1 MKNRKTNTVEDVSMK
16 MEELNYFYNKFK
28 FGEDIFHQ
36 LMQRR
41 VRDILLVSTF
51 YDAFIFEQ
59 DWRLSEQIFG
69 EYRQLN
75 LSTAPRIT
83 SVPTGEDALELLEK
97 QSFDLVITMMRIGE
111 IGPFQLAKAIKKKTP
126 DLQVLLLLNVAS
138 DYVIWENHQDD
149 RQYID
154 DVFLWNG
161 DTKLFLAMVKSV
173 EDKMNV
179 AFDTSHGLVRVILL
193 VEDSLHY
200 YSLFL
205 PSLYSVIMKQT
216 QKLIE
221 EEVSD
226 INKRLRMRIRPKVIL
241 AHDYNEAIGLYDKYK
256 EYMLCVISD
265 VRYKIDGVVDPKAG
279 IKLIEHVLRYN
290 KELPVI
296 LQSSEEENEEL
307 AQNLGAFFLNK
318 NSKHLFS
325 DLRSFMVYNLG
336 FGNFIFRNTNGDI
349 IDEAANIA
357 EFEEKILTVPEE
369 SIVFHSK
376 FNHFSNW
383 LIAHGEVQIAKRI
396 RPMKI
401 EDFESKTELRNF
413 LYHTFRTVR
422 IDKNRGKIINFDAV
436 SLKEMNQI
444 IRLTEGS
451 LGGKGRG
458 LAFLNA
464 LLCTMDY
471 DQKFEN
477 ISISLPCTAIIGT
490 VEFDSFIEN
499 NNIVESVTGK
509 TDEEIDRIFVEG
521 RLSETL
527 VERLE
532 IYLEH
537 IQYPIAVR
545 SSSLL
550 EDSQAQP
557 LAGVYRTFMLPNN
570 HTDPHYRLR
579 QLMNAIKLVFA
590 SVYLSEAR
598 SFLEA
603 LNFKAEEEK
612 MAVIIQEVVGG
623 LKGECYYYPHISG
636 VAQSYNFYPTSHM
649 HHTDG
654 IANIALGLGKSVVE
668 GKLNFRFCPKYPET
682 ELLPQQELVRTS
694 QKEFFALDLSKSDF
708 DLTRGEEITLA
719 KLGLKDADS
728 QGVLKYVASIWDY
741 ENYRLTDNLN
751 ERGMKVLTFA
761 GILKYNFFPLAK
773 IIEELLEIGEIA
785 LGIPVEIEF
794 AVNLDYDHR
803 YGHKPS
809 FYILQIRPLSV
820 NTDAYRIDTDKL
832 DKSDLLMYTE
842 HGMGNGVIDDVVDV
856 IYLDPKKFAKT
867 KTVEMQTEIERFN
880 EKMTRLGRRY
890 MLIGPG
896 RWGSRDRFLGI
907 PVRWPQ
913 INRAKVILE
922 TGLSD
927 FIVEASQGTHFF
939 HNLVAMNVGYFTIPY
954 VSQTDFVD
962 WEWLLSQEIA
972 ERGDYFV
979 HLEFTD
985 PLIVRMD
992 GKTGLAVIN
1001 KA

>member
-1 MKNRKTNTVEDVSMK
+1 MMLMK
-16 MEELNYFYNKFK
+16 MEELNYYYNKFK

-36 LMQRR
+36 LMQKR

-59 DWRLSEQIFG
+59 DGRLSEQIFG

-75 LSTAPRIT
+75 LTTAPRIT
-83 SVPTGEDALELLEK
+83 SVPTGEDALEILKK
-97 QSFDLVITMMRIGE
+97 QSFDLVITMMRIGD
-111 IGPFQLAKAIKKKTP
+111 IGPFQLAKEIKSKQP
-126 DLQVLLLLNVAS
+126 DLPVLLLLNVAS
-138 DYVIWENHQDD
+138 DYVIWENHTED
-149 RQYID
+149 RQHID

-161 DTKLFLAMVKSV
+161 DTKLFLAMVKNV
-173 EDKMNV
+173 EDQMNV
-179 AFDTSHGLVRVILL
+179 AFDTAHGLVRVILL

-216 QKLIE
+216 QRLIE

-226 INKRLRMRIRPKVIL
+226 INKRLRMRIRPKVLL
-241 AHDYNEAIGLYDKYK
+241 AHDYEEAVELYDRYK

-265 VRYKIDGVVDPKAG
+265 IRYKVGGEVDPKAG
-279 IKLIEHVLRYN
+279 FKLIDHVVSSN
-290 KELPVI
+290 SELPII
-296 LQSSEEENEEL
+296 LQSSEDENEEP
-307 AQNLGAFFLNK
+307 ARAKGAHFLNK

-325 DLRSFMVYNLG
+325 DLRAFMVYNLG
-336 FGNFIFRNTNGDI
+336 FGNFIFRSADGSV

-369 SIVFHSK
+369 TIVFHSK

-401 EDFESKTELRNF
+401 DDFSSKEELRQF
-413 LYHTFRTVR
+413 LHHTFRTVR

-436 SLKEMNQI
+436 SLAEMNQI

-471 DQKFEN
+471 ERKYEN
-477 ISISLPCTAIIGT
+477 ISISLPSTAIIGT
-490 VEFDSFIEN
+490 NEFDSFVES
-499 NNIVESVTGK
+499 NNIQEKVVGK
-509 TDEEIDRIFVEG
+509 TDDEIDCIFIAG
-521 RLSETL
+521 KLSRQL
-527 VERLE
+527 VERLQ
-532 IYLEH
+532 IYLDH
-537 IQYPIAVR
+537 IHYPVAVR

-570 HTDPHYRLR
+570 HNDPHYRLV

-590 SVYLSEAR
+590 SVYLSDAR
-598 SFLEA
+598 AFLEA

-612 MAVIIQEVVGG
+612 MAVIIQEVVGSP
-623 LKGECYYYPHISG
+623 KGENYYYPQISG

-649 HHTDG
+649 QHTDG

-682 ELLPQQELVRTS
+682 EMLPQMEMMRTS
-694 QKEFFALDLSKSDF
+694 QKEFYALDLSRSDF
-708 DLTRGEEITLA
+708 DLKKGEEITLA
-719 KLGLKDADS
+719 KLLIKDAE
-728 QGVLKYVASIWDY
+728 QHNVLRYIASVWDF
-741 ENYRLTDNLN
+741 ENYRLTDNLD
-751 ERGMKVLTFA
+751 EKGMKVLTFA
-761 GILKYNFFPLAK
+761 GILKYNYFPLAK
-773 IIEELLEIGEIA
+773 IVEELLEIGEIA

-794 AVNLDYDHR
+794 AVNLEYDSIHN
-803 YGHKPS
+803 HKPT

-820 NTDAYRIDTDKL
+820 NTDAYRIDAEKL
-832 DKSDLLMYTE
+832 VKNELLMYTE
-842 HGMGNGVIDDVVDV
+842 HGMGNGVIDDLYDVVF
-856 IYLDPKKFAKT
+856 LDPNCFDKT
-867 KTVEMQTEIERFN
+867 KTVEMQAEIERFN
-880 EKMTRLGRRY
+880 EKMAREGKRY

-962 WEWLLSQEIA
+962 WNWLLDQEEI
-972 ERGDYFV
+972 ERGNYFV
-979 HLEFTD
+979 HLAFKK

-992 GKTGLAVIN
+992 GKTGLAVIH
-1001 KA
+1001 KV

>member
-1 MKNRKTNTVEDVSMK
+1 MK
-16 MEELNYFYNKFK
+16 MEDLNYFYNKFK

-36 LMQRR
+36 LMQKR

-59 DWRLSEQIFG
+59 DGRLSEQIFG

-83 SVPTGEDALELLEK
+83 SVPTGTDALAKLKE
-97 QSFDLVITMMRIGE
+97 QSYDLVITMMRIGE
-111 IGPFQLAKAIKKKTP
+111 IGPFQLAKAIKQDHP
-126 DLQVLLLLNVAS
+126 NLPILLLLNVQS
-138 DYVIWENHQDD
+138 DYIIWENHEEEKK
-149 RQYID
+149 YID

-179 AFDTSHGLVRVILL
+179 EFDTANGLVRVILL
-193 VEDSLHY
+193 VEDSVHY

-226 INKRLRMRIRPKVIL
+226 INKRLRMRVRPKVIM
-241 AHDYNEAIGLYDKYK
+241 AHDFDEAIQVYEKYK
-256 EYMLCVISD
+256 DYLLCVISD
-265 VRYKIDGVVDPKAG
+265 VRYKIKGEVDAEAG
-279 IKLIEHVLRYN
+279 IKLIDHILSKN

-296 LQSSEEENEEL
+296 LQSSEDENEEI
-307 AQNLGAFFLNK
+307 AKARGVHFMNK
-318 NSKHLFS
+318 NSKRLFS
-325 DLRSFMVYNLG
+325 DLRNYMIYNLG
-336 FGNFIFRNTNGDI
+336 FGNFIFRDKNGSV
-349 IDEAANIA
+349 IDEAVDIA
-357 EFEEKILTVPEE
+357 DFEGKILQIPDE
-369 SIVFHSK
+369 SLVFHSK

-383 LIAHGEVQIAKRI
+383 LVAHGEIQIAKKI

-401 EDFESKTELRNF
+401 EDFETKDELRKF
-413 LYHTFRTVR
+413 LYHIFRTVR
-422 IDKNRGKIINFDAV
+422 IEKNRGKIINFDAV
-436 SLKEMNQI
+436 SLTELNQV

-471 DQKFEN
+471 EKKFEGF
-477 ISISLPCTAIIGT
+477 SIALPSTAIIGT
-490 VEFDSFIEN
+490 IEFDQFIEN
-499 NNIVESVTGK
+499 NQIIEKVSGK
-509 TDEEIDRIFVEG
+509 SDAEIDEIFIKG
-521 RLSETL
+521 KLSDNL
-527 VERLE
+527 VSRLE
-532 IYLEH
+532 IYLDNIH
-537 IQYPIAVR
+537 YPIAVR

-570 HTDPHYRLR
+570 HVDKFFRLR
-579 QLMNAIKLVFA
+579 QLMDAIKLVFA
-590 SVYLSEAR
+590 SVYLLEAR

-612 MAVIIQEVVGG
+612 MAVIIQEVAGG
-623 LKGECYYYPHISG
+623 RHGEHYYYPHLSG
-636 VAQSYNFYPTSHM
+636 VAQSYNFYPTAHM
-649 HHTDG
+649 THTDG

-682 ELLPQQELVRTS
+682 EMLPQQELVRS
-694 QKEFFALDLSKSDF
+694 AQKDFFALDIAQNDF
-708 DLTRGEEITLA
+708 DLTKGEEITLV
-719 KLGLKDADS
+719 KQTMRNADKH
-728 QGVLKYVASIWDY
+728 GVLKYLASVWDY
-741 ENYRLTDNLN
+741 ENNRLSDNLQVP
-751 ERGMKVLTFA
+751 GMKVLTFA
-761 GILKYNFFPLAK
+761 SILKYNYFPLAK
-773 IIEELLEIGEIA
+773 IVSELLEIGEIA

-794 AVNLDYDHR
+794 AVNLDLDIR
-803 YGHKPS
+803 FNQKPT

-820 NTDAYRIDTDKL
+820 TTEAYRIDTDKIN
-832 DKSDLLMYTE
+832 KSELLMYTE
-842 HGMGNGVIDDVVDV
+842 HGMGNGIIDDLTDI
-856 IYLDPKKFAKT
+856 IYMDPEKFDKT
-867 KTVEMQTEIERFN
+867 KTTEMQNEIEQFN
-880 EKMTRLGRRY
+880 ERMHREGKRY
-890 MLIGPG
+890 ILIGPG

-922 TGLSD
+922 TGLRD

-954 VSQTDFVD
+954 ISQTDFVD
-962 WEWLLSQEIA
+962 WEWLLEQEAIT
-972 ERGDYFV
+972 RGNFFV
-979 HLEFTD
+979 QVEFQS

-992 GKTGLAVIN
+992 GKTGIAVIH

>member
-1 MKNRKTNTVEDVSMK
+1 MMRMK
-16 MEELNYFYNKFK
+16 MEELNYYYNKFK

-36 LMQRR
+36 LMQKR

-59 DWRLSEQIFG
+59 DGRLSEQIFG

-75 LSTAPRIT
+75 LTTAPRIT
-83 SVPTGEDALELLEK
+83 SVPTGEDALKMLD
-97 QSFDLVITMMRIGE
+97 QQNFDLVITMMRIGE
-111 IGPFQLAKAIKKKTP
+111 IGPFQLAKQIKAKDSGLP
-126 DLQVLLLLNVAS
+126 VLLLLNVAS
-138 DYVIWENHQDD
+138 DYLIWENHAED
-149 RQYID
+149 RHYID

-161 DTKLFLAMVKSV
+161 DTKLFLAMVKNV
-173 EDKMNV
+173 EDQKNV
-179 AFDTSHGLVRVILL
+179 AYDTVHGLVRVILL

-216 QKLIE
+216 QRLIE

-226 INKRLRMRIRPKVIL
+226 INKRLRMRIRPKVLL
-241 AHDYNEAIGLYDKYK
+241 AHDYNEALSLYDEYK
-256 EYMLCVISD
+256 DYMLCVISD
-265 VRYKIDGVVDPKAG
+265 IRYKVGSEVDPKAG
-279 IKLIEHVLRYN
+279 FRLLSHIRQDNH
-290 KELPVI
+290 ELPVI
-296 LQSSEEENEEL
+296 LQSSEDENEIPAKE
-307 AQNLGAFFLNK
+307 AGAYFLNK

-325 DLRSFMVYNLG
+325 DLRNFMVYNLG
-336 FGNFIFRNTNGDI
+336 FGSFIFRSSDGEI

-357 EFEEKILTVPEE
+357 EFEEKILSVPEE
-369 SIVFHSK
+369 TILFHSR

-396 RPMKI
+396 RPMRI
-401 EDFESKTELRNF
+401 EDFDTREELRRF

-436 SLKEMNQI
+436 SLAEMNQI

-471 DQKFEN
+471 DTKFEG
-477 ISISLPCTAIIGT
+477 ISIALPSTAIIGT
-490 VEFDSFIEN
+490 NEFDNF
-499 NNIVESVTGK
+499 VESNGIQEAVVGK
-509 TDEEIDRIFVEG
+509 TDEEIDEIFVAG
-521 RLSETL
+521 QLSAQL
-527 VERLE
+527 VERLQ
-532 IYLEH
+532 IYLDH
-537 IQYPIAVR
+537 ISYPIAVR

-570 HTDPHYRLR
+570 HSDPHYRLR

-590 SVYLSEAR
+590 SVYLSDAR
-598 SFLEA
+598 AFLES

-612 MAVIIQEVVGG
+612 MAVIIQEVVGS
-623 LKGECYYYPHISG
+623 LKGEAYYYPQISG

-649 HHTDG
+649 QHTDG

-668 GKLNFRFCPKYPET
+668 GKLNFRFCPRYPET
-682 ELLPQQELVRTS
+682 EMLPQQEMMRTS
-694 QKEFFALDLSKSDF
+694 QKEFFALDLSINDF
-708 DLTRGEEITLA
+708 DLTKGEEITLA
-719 KLGLKDADS
+719 KLSIRDAEKHD
-728 QGVLKYVASIWDY
+728 VLRYIASVWDY
-741 ENYRLTDNLN
+741 ENYRLTDNLD

-761 GILKYNFFPLAK
+761 GVLKYHHFPLAK
-773 IIEELLEIGEIA
+773 IVEELLQIGEIA

-794 AVNLDYDHR
+794 AVNLEYDAR
-803 YGHKPS
+803 YDHKPS

-820 NTDAYRIDTDKL
+820 NTDAYRIDAGKL
-832 DKSDLLMYTE
+832 DKTNLLMYTE
-842 HGMGNGVIDDVVDV
+842 HGMGNGVIDDIYDV
-856 IYLDPKKFAKT
+856 IYLDPSRFDKT
-867 KTVEMQTEIERFN
+867 KTVEMQAEIEHLN
-880 EKMTRLGRRY
+880 ETMGRAGKRY

-907 PVRWPQ
+907 PVKWPQ

-962 WEWLLSQEIA
+962 WDWLLKQPEIQ
-972 ERGDYFV
+972 RGDFFV
-979 HLEFTD
+979 HVEFTR
-985 PLIVRMD
+985 PLLVRMD
-992 GKTGLAVIN
+992 GKTGLAVIH